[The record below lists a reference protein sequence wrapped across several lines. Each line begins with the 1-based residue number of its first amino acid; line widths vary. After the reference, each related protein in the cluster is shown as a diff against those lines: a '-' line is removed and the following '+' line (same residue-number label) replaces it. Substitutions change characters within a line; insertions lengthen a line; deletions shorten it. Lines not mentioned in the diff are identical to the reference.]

1 MRKYKSDK
9 TAFANGLFS
18 NQLDRY
24 YIPEFVTVLGL
35 RNTEYDIFRMIYFY
49 TDQNINGGYMTYQ
62 RRVIAKEFDLTIGT
76 VDKAF
81 ARLLKRGLIIR
92 EPVQRDGRIVPGYR
106 VDKAEIKRMI
116 EETKMATKSEPN
128 PLTCSAGAVSQQL
141 GHLTALEHSVPFTPA
156 RPLRYPKGEPMEQAS
171 HFGRGGTEGDG
182 EGNFTTARSQGCTEG
197 EPNPLTCSEVA
208 LPKGEPWE
216 V

>member
-35 RNTEYDIFRMIYFY
+35 RNTEYDLFRMIYFY
-49 TDQNINGGYMTYQ
+49 TDQNINGGYMTYH

-116 EETKMATKSEPN
+116 EAAKMATKAEPMEQASHFGRGGNEAYGEGNLTPAQSQGCTDAEPN

-141 GHLTALEHSVPFTPA
+141 GHLTALEHSVPFAPA
-156 RPLRYPKGEPMEQAS
+156 RPQS
-171 HFGRGGTEGDG
+171 
-182 EGNFTTARSQGCTEG
+182 CTD
-197 EPNPLTCSEVA
+197 A
-208 LPKGEPWE
+208 EPWE

>member
-116 EETKMATKSEPN
+116 EETKMATKAEPN

-141 GHLTALEHSVPFTPA
+141 GHLTAP
-156 RPLRYPKGEPMEQAS
+156 EQAS
-171 HFGRGGTEGDG
+171 HFGRGGNEAYG
-182 EGNFTTARSQGCTEG
+182 EGNFTTAQSQGCTEG
-197 EPNPLTCSEVA
+197 EP
-208 LPKGEPWE
+208 WE

>member
-35 RNTEYDIFRMIYFY
+35 RNTEYDLFRMIYFY
-49 TDQNINGGYMTYQ
+49 TDQNINGGYMTYH

-81 ARLLKRGLIIR
+81 SRLLKRGLIIR

-116 EETKMATKSEPN
+116 EAAKMATKAESPRGEKIGNASSTIGDREGNLAPARPQGCTDAEPN

-156 RPLRYPKGEPMEQAS
+156 RPLRYPE
-171 HFGRGGTEGDG
+171 
-182 EGNFTTARSQGCTEG
+182 
-197 EPNPLTCSEVA
+197 
-208 LPKGEPWE
+208 GEPWE